1 MGVPNPSKH
10 KRTGSLVPLG
20 AAIRRLRLA
29 KGLSQEQL
37 ALRADVDPGYVGRIE
52 RGDNNAAILTIQKL
66 TRALGISIAKLMQE
80 AKL

>member
-10 KRTGSLVPLG
+10 KRTGSLVALG
-20 AAIRRLRLA
+20 TAIRRLRLA
-29 KGLSQEQL
+29 KGFSQEQL

-52 RGDNNAAILTIQKL
+52 RGDNNAALLTIQKL
-66 TRALGISIAKLMQE
+66 TRALGISVAKLMQE